1 MIPGSGP
8 CPTEPE
14 VIPGGG
20 PRPTEPE
27 TDPGSDRRPTEQAGK
42 QQAGVTPGFIGK
54 VESDLDNKDWR
65 VGMCGGNGD
74 IDMLLGWK
82 RPKPDWMV
90 WIESSSASSH
100 DAVPGISDFY
110 SRDAIK
116 DRFNN
121 VYSSL
126 KASILITKAGGRDDV
141 HNQKSLVRELLH
153 SLRLLHAGEK
163 NVECT
168 NGNGAVGVSIELAG
182 CYVN

>member
-1 MIPGSGP
+1 MKVFEILATSLLGGSFCSGFNSPRSFLPKIPSFDQRH
-8 CPTEPE
+8 
-14 VIPGGG
+14 V
-20 PRPTEPE
+20 RHF
-27 TDPGSDRRPTEQAGK
+27 AK
-42 QQAGVTPGFIGK
+42 GVK

-74 IDMLLGWK
+74 IDMLLGSK

-90 WIESSSASSH
+90 WIGSSSATSH

-121 VYSSL
+121 AYSTR

-141 HNQKSLVRELLH
+141 HNQKSLVGELLH
-153 SLRLLHAGEK
+153 LLRLLYADQK
-163 NVECT
+163 NVVFI
-168 NGNGAVGVSIELAG
+168 NGNGAVGVSFVLAE
-182 CYVN
+182 CYAM